1 MLMKSE
7 LAILPQSRFCC
18 LNLATHSSSWS
29 MGPKR
34 IMQAAVAAAVQGIC
48 LTEILSLL
56 EERGPVR
63 MSLPQEKRSSFCDA
77 AAG

>member
-1 MLMKSE
+1 
-7 LAILPQSRFCC
+7 
-18 LNLATHSSSWS
+18 
-29 MGPKR
+29 
-34 IMQAAVAAAVQGIC
+34 MQAAVAAAVQGIC